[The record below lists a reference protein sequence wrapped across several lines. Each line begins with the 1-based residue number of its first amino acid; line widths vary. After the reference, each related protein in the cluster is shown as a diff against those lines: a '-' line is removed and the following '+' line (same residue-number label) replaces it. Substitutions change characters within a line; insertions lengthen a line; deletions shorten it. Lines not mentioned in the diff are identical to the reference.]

1 MLHGAVA
8 PYAALLGALMI
19 VLSLRVSLARMRAGV
34 SLGWG
39 EDPVLQARVRAF
51 GNFAEWAPMAL
62 VLLLLAEAAGAPA
75 AALHAGGTA
84 LVVGRLLHP
93 LQLDGRLF
101 TPLRFAG
108 MVATYA
114 AISVAAFYL
123 LRAGA
128 GI

>member
-1 MLHGAVA
+1 MLHGALA

-19 VLSLRVSLARMRAGV
+19 VLSLRVSLARMRARV

-39 EDPVLQARVRAF
+39 EDPVLMARVRAF

-62 VLLLLAEAAGAPA
+62 LLLALAAAGAPA
-75 AALHAGGTA
+75 TALHAGGA
-84 LVVGRLLHP
+84 LLVLGRVLHP

-101 TPLRFAG
+101 TPLRFLG

-114 AISVAAFYL
+114 AIALAAFYL

-128 GI
+128 GV

>member
-1 MLHGAVA
+1 MLTGAVA
-8 PYAALLGALMI
+8 PYAALLGAMMI
-19 VLSLRVSLARMRAGV
+19 VLSLRISFARMRSGV

-39 EDPVLQARVRAF
+39 NDPVLMARVRAF
-51 GNFAEWAPMAL
+51 GNFAEWVPMAL
-62 VLLLLAEAAGAPA
+62 LLLVLAEAAGAPA
-75 AALHAGGTA
+75 AALHAGGA
-84 LVVGRLLHP
+84 MLVLGRVLHP

-114 AISVAAFYL
+114 AIGVAAFYL

-128 GI
+128 GF

>member
-1 MLHGAVA
+1 MLHGTVA
-8 PYAALLGALMI
+8 PYAALLGGLMI
-19 VLSLRVSLARMRAGV
+19 VLSLRISFARMRSGV

-39 EDPVLQARVRAF
+39 NDPVLMARVRAF
-51 GNFAEWAPMAL
+51 GNFAEWVPMAL
-62 VLLLLAEAAGAPA
+62 LLLVLAEAAGAPA
-75 AALHAGGTA
+75 AALHAGGGV
-84 LVVGRLLHP
+84 LVLGRLLHP

-114 AISVAAFYL
+114 AIGVAAFYL

-128 GI
+128 EF